1 MMEFTAYSTATGEIL
16 RCGRCQ
22 DVSFEA
28 QAGPGEAV
36 IEGRYPDDQFYIV
49 TGQPVNIPPRPS
61 MVAAFDHA
69 SGQWIDPRTLD
80 QVKASARARVVAWA
94 AAERTKYITVLP
106 GQEMIYLAKEAE
118 AVRFVADPAPDMAA
132 YPFLASEIGVTAT
145 TPYELAQVWLFM
157 SQAWRGA
164 AAQIEQA
171 RLAALAQ
178 IEAALTIAE
187 VEAVVVAPVTTP

>member
-1 MMEFTAYSTATGEIL
+1 MKNFTVFSPSTGQIL
-16 RCGRCQ
+16 RSGQCQ
-22 DVSFEA
+22 DGVLEL
-28 QAGPGEAV
+28 QAREGEAV
-36 IEGRYPDDQFYIV
+36 IEGDYPDDLFRIV
-49 TGQPVNIPPRPS
+49 AGVPVELPPRPCA
-61 MVAAFDHA
+61 VAVFDYA
-69 SGQWIDPRTLD
+69 LGQWIDPRTLD

-94 AAERTKYITVLP
+94 AAERTKYITVMP

-118 AVRFVADPAPDMAA
+118 AVRFVADPAPDMAD

-187 VEAVVVAPVTTP
+187 VDAVAIPRAAI

>member
-1 MMEFTAYSTATGEIL
+1 MKNYTVYDPATGQIL
-16 RCGRCQ
+16 RSGRCQ
-22 DVSFEA
+22 DSVFDL
-28 QAGPGEAV
+28 QAREGEAV
-36 IEGRYPDDQFYIV
+36 IEGDYPDDLFRIV
-49 TGQPVNIPPRPS
+49 AGQPVQIPPRPS
-61 MVAAFDHA
+61 AVAEFDHG

-80 QVKASARARVVAWA
+80 QVKTAARARVVAWA
-94 AAERTKYITVLP
+94 AAERTKYITVMP

-118 AVRFVADPAPDMAA
+118 AVRFVADPAPDMAD

-178 IEAALTIAE
+178 IEAAVTIAE